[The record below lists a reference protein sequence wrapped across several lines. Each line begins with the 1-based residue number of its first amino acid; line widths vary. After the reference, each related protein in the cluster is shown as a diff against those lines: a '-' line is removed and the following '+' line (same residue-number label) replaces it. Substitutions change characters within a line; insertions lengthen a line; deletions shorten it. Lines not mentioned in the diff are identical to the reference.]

1 MYIIYLTLSFVF
13 GVLAVRSAFRRYS
26 VYACTDRKYYV
37 TVLSSAVVDI
47 YMICNLFLAA
57 IETLLYITFSN
68 VDDSA

>member
-1 MYIIYLTLSFVF
+1 M
-13 GVLAVRSAFRRYS
+13 
-26 VYACTDRKYYV
+26 YACTDRKYYV